1 MTPGRAAARSG
12 LIAIACGAIL
22 LAACGG
28 GGSASTTPS
37 PSALLDPAARGPYGV
52 GLTKMTFERPSTAD
66 GTPRKLD
73 TWIWYPA
80 AASAGDATPVTDA
93 APAANGGPFPVVIFS
108 HGNGGQPQF
117 HKYLTEHLASW
128 GFIVAA
134 PPHPGDTSAD
144 CSPCLTQAIVAS
156 ARERPADVT
165 LVLDKLL
172 ALKND
177 PSQPLGRIIDPTRTA
192 LGGHSF
198 GGWTSI
204 FAAPDGRFNAVI
216 AMAPGAP
223 DTLLARAAKVT
234 VPTLIL
240 GGAKDEIVDPASVRR
255 LFDALPASTAK
266 TYVSFPEGHHLT
278 FIDRCLGCTA
288 ALSDARGHELVNR
301 YTTAFLETYVIRDS
315 RYAHYLNEDVAPDA
329 VIIHDAAAGN

>member
-1 MTPGRAAARSG
+1 MTPGRAAARVCLS
-12 LIAIACGAIL
+12 AIA
-22 LAACGG
+22 LAAIVLVACG
-28 GGSASTTPS
+28 GGSASKTPS
-37 PSALLDPAARGPYGV
+37 PTALRDPAQRGPYSV
-52 GLTKMTFERPSTAD
+52 GLTKMTFERPSTAG
-66 GTPRKLD
+66 GTPRTLES
-73 TWIWYPA
+73 WIWYPA
-80 AASAGDATPVTDA
+80 AGSAGDAAPVTDA
-93 APAANGGPFPVVIFS
+93 LPATSGGPFPVVIFS

-144 CSPCLTQAIVAS
+144 CSPCSASAIVAS

-172 ALKND
+172 ALKDD
-177 PSQPLGRIIDPTRTA
+177 PAQPLGKIIDPARTA

-204 FAAPDGRFNAVI
+204 FAAPDGRFNAII
-216 AMAPGAP
+216 AMALGAP
-223 DTLLARAAKVT
+223 ETLLGRAPKVT
-234 VPTLIL
+234 VPVLII
-240 GGAKDEIVDPASVRR
+240 GGARDEIVNPASVRR
-255 LFDALPASTAK
+255 LFDAIPAATAK

-278 FIDRCLGCTA
+278 FIDRCLGCTD
-288 ALSDARGHELVNR
+288 ALTEERGHELVNR
-301 YTTAFLETYVIRDS
+301 YTTAFLETYVIKDD
-315 RYAHYLNEDVAPDA
+315 RYAHYLTEDVAPDA